1 MKLQDLNSL
10 DFNDIGEWPT
20 PVKLFLVLLV
30 AVLVGVAWYYMDTQ
44 DQYAALER
52 VRREEKE
59 LRTSFEE
66 KQQKAA
72 NYEKY
77 KAQLAEMQQTF
88 GAMLRQLPNKKE
100 VADLLIDVSQTGLAA
115 GLEFQLFQPQNE
127 IPKDF
132 YAELPI
138 AIRQTGTY
146 HEMGNFASGI
156 AALPRIVTLH
166 DIEIVPVSAKDARA
180 GSSGDLTLNVT
191 AKTYRYLDEEEQAGD
206 AAAADKGDK
215 NTSKQKGKKPAAG
228 EG

>member
-1 MKLQDLNSL
+1 MKLQDLNNL
-10 DFNDIGEWPT
+10 DFSDIGEWPA
-20 PVKLFLVLLV
+20 PIKLFIVLLV
-30 AVLVGVAWYYMDTQ
+30 AILVGVAWYYMDTQ

-52 VRREEKE
+52 VRREEKD
-59 LRTSFEE
+59 LRASFEE

-72 NYEKY
+72 NYEQY

-138 AIRQTGTY
+138 KLRVVGDY
-146 HEMGNFASGI
+146 HEFGEFVSGI
-156 AALPRIVTLH
+156 AALPRIDRQMRREQTAVL
-166 DIEIVPVSAKDARA
+166 ARQWLLARWWQERQREAARPALAPRHA
-180 GSSGDLTLNVT
+180 G
-191 AKTYRYLDEEEQAGD
+191 LDG
-206 AAAADKGDK
+206 
-215 NTSKQKGKKPAAG
+215 
-228 EG
+228 

>member
-1 MKLQDLNSL
+1 MKLQDLNKL
-10 DFNDIGEWPT
+10 DINDIGDWPA
-20 PVKLFLVLLV
+20 PIKLLIVLLV

-52 VRREEKE
+52 VRREEKD
-59 LRTSFEE
+59 LRTAFEE

-77 KAQLAEMQQTF
+77 KAQLAEMKQTF

-138 AIRQTGTY
+138 KLRVVGDY
-146 HEMGNFASGI
+146 HEFGEFISGI
-156 AALPRIVTLH
+156 AALPRIVTMH
-166 DIEIVPVSAKDARA
+166 DIDIKPITGQRA
-180 GSSGDLTLNVT
+180 GGLVMEAT
-191 AKTYRYLDEEEQAGD
+191 AATYRYLEEGGALVDDRSAG
-206 AAAADKGDK
+206 G
-215 NTSKQKGKKPAAG
+215 KQ
-228 EG
+228 

>member
-1 MKLQDLNSL
+1 MKLQDLNKL
-10 DFNDIGEWPT
+10 DINDIGDWPA
-20 PVKLFLVLLV
+20 PIKLLIVLLV

-52 VRREEKE
+52 VRREEKD
-59 LRTSFEE
+59 LRTAFEE

-77 KAQLAEMQQTF
+77 KAQLAEMKQTF

-138 AIRQTGTY
+138 KLRVVGDY
-146 HEMGNFASGI
+146 HEFGEFISGI
-156 AALPRIVTLH
+156 AALPRIVTMH
-166 DIEIVPVSAKDARA
+166 DIDIKPITGQRA
-180 GSSGDLTLNVT
+180 GSLVMEAT
-191 AKTYRYLDEEEQAGD
+191 AATYRYLEEGGALVDDRSAG
-206 AAAADKGDK
+206 G
-215 NTSKQKGKKPAAG
+215 KQ
-228 EG
+228 

>member
-1 MKLQDLNSL
+1 VKLQDLNNL

-20 PVKLFLVLLV
+20 PIKLFLVLLV
-30 AVLVGVAWYYMDTQ
+30 AILVGVAWYYMDTQ
-44 DQYAALER
+44 DQYVALER
-52 VRREEKE
+52 VRREEKD

-66 KQQKAA
+66 KQQKAV

-77 KAQLAEMQQTF
+77 KAQLAEMKQTF

-138 AIRQTGTY
+138 KLRVVGDY
-146 HEMGNFASGI
+146 HEFGEFISGI
-156 AALPRIVTLH
+156 AALPRIVTMH
-166 DIEIVPVSAKDARA
+166 DIEIKPIAGQRA
-180 GSSGDLTLNVT
+180 GSLVMEAT
-191 AKTYRYLDEEEQAGD
+191 AATYRYLDEGGQLADAGPAPD
-206 AAAADKGDK
+206 
-215 NTSKQKGKKPAAG
+215 QKPAGGKKK
-228 EG
+228 

>member
-1 MKLQDLNSL
+1 MKLQDLNTL

-20 PVKLFLVLLV
+20 PIKLFLVLLV

-44 DQYAALER
+44 EQYAALER
-52 VRREEKE
+52 VRREEKD
-59 LRTSFEE
+59 LRANFEE

-77 KAQLAEMQQTF
+77 KAQLAEMKQTF

-138 AIRQTGTY
+138 KLRVVGDY
-146 HEMGNFASGI
+146 HEFGEFISGI
-156 AALPRIVTLH
+156 AALPRIVTMH
-166 DIEIVPVSAKDARA
+166 DIDIKPITGQRA
-180 GSSGDLTLNVT
+180 GGLVMEAT
-191 AKTYRYLDEEEQAGD
+191 AATYRYLEEGGALVDDRSAG
-206 AAAADKGDK
+206 
-215 NTSKQKGKKPAAG
+215 GKK
-228 EG
+228 